1 MIHALVRRTDT
12 FGEREYTWIK
22 GRDKADCWRQVDNM
36 FYDDWD
42 YHCTYDIVEW
52 EEHGIR
58 RSAMTGT
65 ILTSETYS

>member
-1 MIHALVRRTDT
+1 MIFALVRRIDT

-22 GRDKADCWRQVDNM
+22 GCDKADCWRQVDNM
-36 FYDDWD
+36 LYDDWD
-42 YHCTYDIVEW
+42 YHCSYDIVEW

>member
-1 MIHALVRRTDT
+1 MIHALVKRTDT

-22 GRDKADCWRQVDNM
+22 GRDKTDCWRQVDNM

-42 YHCTYDIVEW
+42 YHCTYDIVEF
-52 EEHGIR
+52 EIDGIR
-58 RSAMTGT
+58 FNAHTGT